1 MVDWLKHAFI
11 TKFNHVRASVYGRFT
26 DVLAKDVLLAGSM
39 TRRRKSSKGKNVCFT
54 LLSLMLHVV
63 VADLQHPILLD
74 QSPLVARRLGFASI
88 PLACLVIRIGVQAV
102 GMLTSSSHH
111 DDASSNLDKGEI
123 AWIVLKWTAGIGIG
137 LSAWGWS
144 VHLVSNFV
152 ELMIALSPSRFCW
165 D

>member
-1 MVDWLKHAFI
+1 MIVDWLKHAFI

-39 TRRRKSSKGKNVCFT
+39 TRRRKSSKGKNVR
-54 LLSLMLHVV
+54 LASHLSEP
-63 VADLQHPILLD
+63 VANAQRPILLD

-111 DDASSNLDKGEI
+111 DDSSSSLDKGEI

-137 LSAWGWS
+137 LSAWGW
-144 VHLVSNFV
+144 LVR
-152 ELMIALSPSRFCW
+152 LAMIGRS
-165 D
+165 

>member
-1 MVDWLKHAFI
+1 MIVDWLKHAFI

-39 TRRRKSSKGKNVCFT
+39 TRRRKSSKGKNVCPIKSFADRD
-54 LLSLMLHVV
+54 
-63 VADLQHPILLD
+63 ADLQHPILLD

-111 DDASSNLDKGEI
+111 DDSSSNLDKTQI
-123 AWIVLKWTAGIGIG
+123 AWNVLKWTAGIGIG
-137 LSAWGWS
+137 LSAWGW
-144 VHLVSNFV
+144 
-152 ELMIALSPSRFCW
+152 
-165 D
+165 